1 VVKLSFII
9 IVLNLASTFDLE
21 VEQVDMKIIFLHGDL
36 EEEIYMKHLEAFKL
50 KERKT
55 MCVG

>member
-1 VVKLSFII
+1 
-9 IVLNLASTFDLE
+9 VLNLASTFDLE